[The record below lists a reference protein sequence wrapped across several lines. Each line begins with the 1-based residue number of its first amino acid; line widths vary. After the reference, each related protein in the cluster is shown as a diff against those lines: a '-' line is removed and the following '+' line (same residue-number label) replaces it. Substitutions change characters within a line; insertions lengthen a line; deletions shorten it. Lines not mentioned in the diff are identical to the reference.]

1 MPGGDDDIDSKA
13 GKIQIQVQNT
23 DTGYIIQIQVYN
35 TDTSINYRY
44 RNEIQTQ
51 V

>member
-23 DTGYIIQIQVYN
+23 DTGTEYRYRVYN
-35 TDTSINYRY
+35 TDTGI
-44 RNEIQTQ
+44 
-51 V
+51 